1 MRLSPFLSFIIATL
15 LLCQPLLAQDR
26 VWRVGI
32 HAGTGH
38 YQLYNKNDWNADP
51 ILIYPVK
58 SEPTNWTIGAT
69 THYNWGKHWG
79 VGSGLLLS
87 KNRQEFRA
95 ERNPSSPFPPGSET
109 YSIKNEFNYLKL
121 PVTFQ
126 FSSSN
131 EKRHQIVISAG
142 LQTSFLLNYTER
154 FLQKN
159 PGFHSENEIRNKV
172 SRDIDNPN
180 NPNTLF
186 SEFLY
191 HRILLGV
198 YSAIN
203 YRFKFANSWLFDI
216 GIYSTYDIT
225 NAENRKAKNVE
236 NGQPFWQSGIKRYG
250 YGNIADR
257 PKTLNR
263 SVGLFLSVSI
273 PVAMR

>member
-58 SEPTNWTIGAT
+58 SEPTNWTVGAT

-95 ERNPSSPFPPGSET
+95 ERNPSSPFPPGSES

-126 FSSSN
+126 FSTN
-131 EKRHQIVISAG
+131 NLARHQFRVSIG
-142 LQTSFLLNYTER
+142 LQTSFLLSYRER
-154 FLQKN
+154 FLQTN
-159 PGFHSENEIRNKV
+159 VGFRSESETHNKV
-172 SRDIDNPN
+172 NTDLS
-180 NPNTLF
+180 PNTSGQVFFDRFWYSRFLIG
-186 SEFLY
+186 SVAEFA
-191 HRILLGV
+191 
-198 YSAIN
+198 YSFQTSDN
-203 YRFKFANSWLFDI
+203 WLI
-216 GIYSTYDIT
+216 SVGLRGEYDFT
-225 NAENRKAKNVE
+225 NAENHKARRTDT
-236 NGQPFWQSGIKRYG
+236 GQFVWTSSLKRVVDD
-250 YGNIADR
+250 NIADR

-263 SVGLFLSVSI
+263 SVGLFLSVCI